1 MTWLEWLTELR
12 NTVQKIF
19 SCNLK
24 KKSQHQE
31 KNKIT
36 FSLCSGRTPLPL
48 RIHMI
53 PPCAALGTCRVVLN
67 FIYHPSLEC
76 TDQKRAALKQG
87 GCVTVLNTSH
97 SPAPP
102 PVPFLKGLNGLL
114 KSRNHPGACP
124 WTARPSHLTRAPDI
138 LYP

>member
-1 MTWLEWLTELR
+1 MTWLEWLTEFR

-19 SCNLK
+19 NCNLK

-31 KNKIT
+31 KNKIM
-36 FSLCSGRTPLPL
+36 FSLCSGRSATAAQDPHDPS
-48 RIHMI
+48 H
-53 PPCAALGTCRVVLN
+53 AALGKCRIVLN

-76 TDQKRAALKQG
+76 TDKKRAALKQG
-87 GCVTVLNTSH
+87 GCLTVLNTSP

-102 PVPFLKGLNGLL
+102 PVPFLKGLNVLL